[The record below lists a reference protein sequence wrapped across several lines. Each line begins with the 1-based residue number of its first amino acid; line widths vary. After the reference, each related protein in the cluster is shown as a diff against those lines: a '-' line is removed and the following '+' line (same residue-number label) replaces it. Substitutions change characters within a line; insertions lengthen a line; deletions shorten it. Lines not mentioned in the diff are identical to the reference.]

1 MKLLKFGALFAT
13 SVLVMTGCSDEN
25 PIVGSNGEGGIS
37 PIVIA
42 DGTVE
47 EVVPITRAEEQ
58 IIVPDANEFGLRLT
72 KTDGTYDQSW
82 ETIGQFPVDESYP
95 IGAYKMEAYYG
106 NINEEGFDRPY
117 FYGSEEF
124 IVEEG
129 ETSKVNITASLANSM
144 VSIDY
149 TDAFKQ
155 YFKTYSVQAHTK
167 GGRYVDFFEG
177 EVRPAYMRPG
187 EMSLIVHLEK
197 QNGVEATF
205 QPAEIVIEP
214 RHHYHITLDVNNGEI
229 GDAQLQI
236 LFDDSVVN
244 EDVVIDL
251 SDELMLSPA
260 PELIAVGFVP
270 GESFEV
276 FEGTAA
282 EGVKRFDIMA
292 RGVLNNV
299 FLTTHSEALLAMGMP
314 AEVDL
319 MNADASLQQLMKD
332 LGFNVAG
339 LWKNADKMGSID
351 VAKVFENIEG
361 AGTHEFTLMV
371 KDKLTKVTEPM
382 TLVAATKAVDLKIAS
397 ATDAKIG
404 HNYTDVV
411 VTYTGVEFSNKVTF
425 EALNASGVWEKCSV
439 SNLSINGKN
448 YSARL
453 SIPDGANDVT
463 IRANY
468 CGKERSS
475 ITISREA
482 AKLSLQDYNV
492 WSNRAIIDVTEL
504 PVSMMFDDIEIYLA
518 EGDGAYKLYDNII
531 RNASANQ
538 ITLNGLKPGV
548 EYDIKYYPALAF
560 TTEAELQVGN
570 AGFENWAEFGWE
582 FSQPN
587 LAGQSSPMTYYK
599 PWSSSN
605 SDHWWDS
612 NTTTSL
618 FDDLTIGYTFFKC
631 YPLVHYSTDA
641 HSGKRSA
648 QITVANIGNGN
659 SVSKLWG
666 TNGTWYVGELLIGKG
681 NDGSKG
687 SWKRSSEGHAFASR
701 PSSVTFWY
709 EYAPYSSSDKFS
721 AEVWL
726 KAADGTVIATASLPS
741 GGSASEWKKV
751 DLPLN
756 YTVLNK
762 KAASIYI
769 AYKAS
774 TSSSHSCAAGGA
786 FLEVAGSKGSS
797 DPYRI
802 KLSATLRVDDI
813 QLNY

>member
-1 MKLLKFGALFAT
+1 
-13 SVLVMTGCSDEN
+13 
-25 PIVGSNGEGGIS
+25 
-37 PIVIA
+37 
-42 DGTVE
+42 
-47 EVVPITRAEEQ
+47 
-58 IIVPDANEFGLRLT
+58 
-72 KTDGTYDQSW
+72 
-82 ETIGQFPVDESYP
+82 
-95 IGAYKMEAYYG
+95 
-106 NINEEGFDRPY
+106 
-117 FYGSEEF
+117 
-124 IVEEG
+124 
-129 ETSKVNITASLANSM
+129 
-144 VSIDY
+144 
-149 TDAFKQ
+149 
-155 YFKTYSVQAHTK
+155 
-167 GGRYVDFFEG
+167 
-177 EVRPAYMRPG
+177 
-187 EMSLIVHLEK
+187 
-197 QNGVEATF
+197 
-205 QPAEIVIEP
+205 
-214 RHHYHITLDVNNGEI
+214 
-229 GDAQLQI
+229 
-236 LFDDSVVN
+236 
-244 EDVVIDL
+244 
-251 SDELMLSPA
+251 
-260 PELIAVGFVP
+260 
-270 GESFEV
+270 
-276 FEGTAA
+276 
-282 EGVKRFDIMA
+282 
-292 RGVLNNV
+292 
-299 FLTTHSEALLAMGMP
+299 
-314 AEVDL
+314 
-319 MNADASLQQLMKD
+319 
-332 LGFNVAG
+332 
-339 LWKNADKMGSID
+339 
-351 VAKVFENIEG
+351 
-361 AGTHEFTLMV
+361 
-371 KDKLTKVTEPM
+371 
-382 TLVAATKAVDLKIAS
+382 
-397 ATDAKIG
+397 
-404 HNYTDVV
+404 
-411 VTYTGVEFSNKVTF
+411 VTYTGVEFSSKVTF

-468 CGKERSS
+468 CCKERSS

-504 PVSMMFDDIEIYLA
+504 PSSMTFDDVEIYLA
-518 EGDGAYKLYDNII
+518 EGDGAYKLYDNIT

-560 TTEAELQVGN
+560 TTEAALQVSN

-582 FSQPN
+582 FEQSS
-587 LAGQSSPMTYYK
+587 LSGQSSPMAYYK

-631 YPLVHYSTDA
+631 FPLVHYSTDA

-648 QITVANIGNGN
+648 QVTVANVGNTN
-659 SVSKLWG
+659 STWW

-681 NDGSKG
+681 NDGAKG

-774 TSSSHSCAAGGA
+774 TSSSHSCDAGGA